1 MIFAAFDADS
11 NGYITAEEISIE
23 RISVE
28 ILGVFAPLLIEMEN
42 IQESL
47 DLGEFIDSSFELYR
61 TLTVTQKNL
70 VLNYMPN
77 EIVQNMQKPQSFVPK
92 IGKKSKKLA
101 KNQQYQNLPVYER
114 L

>member
-42 IQESL
+42 I
-47 DLGEFIDSSFELYR
+47 
-61 TLTVTQKNL
+61 
-70 VLNYMPN
+70 
-77 EIVQNMQKPQSFVPK
+77 
-92 IGKKSKKLA
+92 
-101 KNQQYQNLPVYER
+101 
-114 L
+114 